1 MRIEI
6 ERLRIDTTIGAYA
19 EERLIE
25 QTLWLD
31 VTLDY
36 EAELATKTDTL
47 EHALDYDALTRR
59 LTAYVKESKFV
70 LIETAAKRCCDFL
83 FESFPI
89 RSVTVVVSKPSAL
102 ERAETVKA
110 IAHKPD
116 LESLQL
122 VGC

>member
-6 ERLRIDTTIGAYA
+6 ERLRVDAVIGAYE

-31 VTLDY
+31 ITLDY
-36 EAELATKTDTL
+36 KAELATASDTF
-47 EHALDYDALTRR
+47 EHAVDYDALTRR
-59 LTAYVKESKFV
+59 LSAYVKESKFV

-102 ERAETVKA
+102 ERAETVRA
-110 IAHKPD
+110 IAQKPD
-116 LESLQL
+116 Q
-122 VGC
+122 

>member
-6 ERLRIDTTIGAYA
+6 ERLRVDTIVGAYA

-36 EAELATKTDTL
+36 EAELAPATDTF
-47 EHALDYDALTRR
+47 EHAVDYDALTRR
-59 LTAYVKESKFV
+59 LSTYVKESKFF

-83 FESFPI
+83 LESFPI

-102 ERAETVKA
+102 ERAETVRA
-110 IAHKPD
+110 IARKPD
-116 LESLQL
+116 Q
-122 VGC
+122 

>member
-6 ERLRIDTTIGAYA
+6 EGLRIETTIGAYA

-25 QTLWLD
+25 HTLWLD

-36 EAELATKTDTL
+36 EAELATKTDIL

-116 LESLQL
+116 LESL
-122 VGC
+122 

>member
-110 IAHKPD
+110 IAHKPG
-116 LESLQL
+116 LESL
-122 VGC
+122 